1 MSDVSRD
8 YLRHSTY
15 HCNIAIVLHN
25 IQAMKKVLLCTA
37 TLFIANVSASFT
49 QVIVGQ
55 VNVNET
61 ANDVLL
67 HSDNAF
73 IISGSEGNSGALFKV
88 TCEGRMLARFA
99 KSYSPGPTVLYE
111 AIELPD
117 GSIVAAGETRVVI
130 NDTARPHLVLL
141 RMTPDLKEM
150 TSRALLIAGKGTRGR
165 SLALA
170 SNGDV
175 LVLGDTEGVGPDLWD
190 TFLWRMRSS
199 DLTPIS
205 APVLY
210 TYGVDYTHRLTP
222 MGNGEYL
229 IAMAA
234 LVGNLLNPDASV
246 QNRLVT
252 LKINEQGQLLWEHI
266 YQYSRQAKYGFCQ
279 PGGTVQGFPPALNN
293 IVVCSALH
301 TPASPD
307 SLTDAVFFLLSSS
320 GQPLDTLV
328 LPLPGRQELAGV
340 ATSEAQ
346 PGLFLAVG
354 RTVPAGGP
362 ATIHAAGL
370 VAFNDQLLPAF
381 TINETALPIALH
393 DIQEVPYGRFALL
406 GTLPGLFFLSM
417 RDIIL
422 LTPGVEDVKLRYQN
436 CTFSA
441 SFSVPDPQYQWY
453 RDSLPIA
460 GAIQGSYKPTRA
472 GNYYVKITDAFGC
485 SGFSDSLYLSWPKAD
500 FTWSAAGGTI
510 SFTNTSS
517 DAATYLWDFGDGAT
531 STQPN
536 PTHTYVMSGQ
546 YVVTLIAR
554 DACGTDTIRQIIGVV
569 STAEAAG
576 GGFSVGVV
584 PNPNTGAFTLVL
596 NGDVQGEVL
605 YALLGADGRL
615 LDRQVL
621 QAASGGV
628 QQVFSYA
635 HLSPGL
641 YTILTQTPKAVWAVR
656 IKIE

>member
-1 MSDVSRD
+1 
-8 YLRHSTY
+8 
-15 HCNIAIVLHN
+15 
-25 IQAMKKVLLCTA
+25 MKKVLLFVA
-37 TLFIANVSASFT
+37 TLLIVGVSVSFT

-67 HSDNAF
+67 HSDNTF
-73 IISGSEGNSGALFKV
+73 VISGSEGNAGALFKV
-88 TCEGRMLARFA
+88 TCDGRVLAKFT

-117 GSIVAAGETRVVI
+117 GSIVAVGETRVVV

-141 RMTPDLKEM
+141 RTTPDLKEM
-150 TSRALLIAGKGTRGR
+150 ASRALLIAGKGTRGR

-175 LVLGDTEGVGPDLWD
+175 LVLGDTEGVGPDFWD
-190 TFLWRMRSS
+190 AFLWRMRSS
-199 DLTPIS
+199 DLMSTGV
-205 APVLY
+205 PVLY

-234 LVGNLLNPDASV
+234 LVGNLLNPEAFV

-252 LKINEQGQLLWEHI
+252 LKINEQGQLLWQHI
-266 YQYSRQAKYGFCQ
+266 YEYSRQAKYGFCR
-279 PGGTVQGFPPALNN
+279 PGGAVRGFPPASNN

-301 TPASPD
+301 MPASSD
-307 SLTDAVFFLLSSS
+307 SLTDAVFFLLRSS
-320 GQPLDTLV
+320 GEPLDTLA
-328 LPLPGRQELAGV
+328 LPLPGRQELASV
-340 ATSEAQ
+340 AASEAQ
-346 PGLFLAVG
+346 PEFFLAVG
-354 RTVPAGGP
+354 RTVPASGP
-362 ATIHAAGL
+362 ATIHAAGI
-370 VAFNDQLLPAF
+370 VAFNDQLFPAF
-381 TINETALPIALH
+381 TVNETALPIALH
-393 DIQEVPYGRFALL
+393 DIQEVPYGRFAFL
-406 GTLPGLFFLSM
+406 GTLPDLFFLPT

-422 LTPGVEDVKLRYQN
+422 LTPGVEDVKLQYQN
-436 CTFSA
+436 CTLSA

-460 GAIQGSYKPTRA
+460 GAAQGTYKPTRA

-485 SGFSDSLYLSWPKAD
+485 SGFSDSLYISWPKAD
-500 FTWSAAGGTI
+500 FSWSITGGTI

-517 DAATYLWDFGDGAT
+517 DAATYLWDFGDGTT

-536 PTHTYVMSGQ
+536 PTHTYVVSGQ
-546 YVVTLIAR
+546 YVVALIAR
-554 DACGTDTIRQIIGVV
+554 DACGADTTRQIIGVV
-569 STAEAAG
+569 STAQAAG
-576 GGFSVGVV
+576 GGFSIGVT
-584 PNPNTGAFTLVL
+584 PNPNTGAFMLAL

-621 QAASGGV
+621 RAVGGGL
-628 QQVFSYA
+628 QQVFTYA

-641 YTILTQTPKAVWAVR
+641 YTVLVQTPKAARSVR
-656 IKIE
+656 VKIE